1 MRYRDLDTLGHV
13 NNAVYGTYLEGGRM
27 RYFDR
32 VLEVPFEG
40 LEMVLAPL
48 DVDFRRPVT
57 MDEGPVRV
65 ACGVTDLGESSIEM
79 ACEVYAGEDAA
90 PAATAESVQVA
101 RAGEALDGHRFGEVV
116 LPGLGERVAGRDDD
130 EVLREFPDAVDPPVD
145 PLLGGEHE
153 AHHEQGVA
161 VARGQEVLAA
171 GVDRLADARAEQEA
185 RSTRRRGRRGPP
197 PGLAWRHCAAPG

>member
-13 NNAVYGTYLEGGRM
+13 NNAVYGTHLEGGRM

-40 LEMVLAPL
+40 REMVLAPL

-79 ACEVYAGEDAA
+79 AYDVYAGEEAEA
-90 PAATAESVQVA
+90 AATVESVQVA
-101 RAGEALDGHRFGEVV
+101 WNGESSRPVPETWRERFGEFE
-116 LPGLGERVAGRDDD
+116 PGL
-130 EVLREFPDAVDPPVD
+130 
-145 PLLGGEHE
+145 
-153 AHHEQGVA
+153 
-161 VARGQEVLAA
+161 
-171 GVDRLADARAEQEA
+171 
-185 RSTRRRGRRGPP
+185 
-197 PGLAWRHCAAPG
+197 